1 MGAPETKDTNM
12 MEFDDVIESDG
23 QEFVVLPEGDYT
35 FTVTSIERGHFPG
48 GQKIPSCNK
57 VTVMLAID
65 NDQGIA
71 TARVDLILYRTVEWK
86 IASFFRCIGQK
97 KYGEK
102 MAMNWNNVIG
112 TRGKAHFKPR
122 EYEKDGQ
129 TRQVNDVT
137 HFFDYDPS
145 VAMIPVSNEELPW
158 ENGEF

>member
-1 MGAPETKDTNM
+1 MAAAENKDTNM
-12 MEFDDVIESDG
+12 MDFDDVLESDG

-86 IASFFRCIGQK
+86 IAAFFRSIGQK
-97 KYGEK
+97 KHGEK
-102 MAMNWNNVIG
+102 TVMNWNKVVG
-112 TRGKAHFKPR
+112 SRGKAHFKPR
-122 EYEKDGQ
+122 EYQKDGQ
-129 TRQVNDVT
+129 TRQVNDVDR
-137 HFFDYDPS
+137 FIDYDPS
-145 VAMIPVSNEELPW
+145 VAMTPVKTDDLPW
-158 ENGEF
+158 GNGGF